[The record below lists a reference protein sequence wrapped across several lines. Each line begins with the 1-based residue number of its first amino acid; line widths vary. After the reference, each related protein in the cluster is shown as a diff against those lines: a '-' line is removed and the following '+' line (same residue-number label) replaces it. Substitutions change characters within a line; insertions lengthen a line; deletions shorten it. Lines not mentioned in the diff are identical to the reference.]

1 MASELS
7 VLMEPTAWSQTLSA
21 SPILDTPI
29 KGLVPAHVR
38 RWKHI
43 TPDIEQPAL
52 DHHFVSIHLGGAK
65 RLHRSGDGHSRSQ
78 DVVSCAY
85 SVIPAGSA
93 FSWTTEGPIDFAHFY
108 FAPST
113 LDHVIAEAFDRDPA
127 RISFG
132 DALGEDDPLTGSIAL
147 ALIDE
152 LSGDDTNRAYLD
164 DLMHLLLCRMLR
176 LHANVHDITDRARH
190 ALAPFRLRRAFEFI
204 EENIAAPIGVAEMA
218 AATGVSPYHFSR
230 AFRQTTGKPPY
241 AYLLDRRVAKAK
253 ALLADSTAPLTII
266 ARQCGFTSLSQFS
279 RMIRR
284 ETGVTPTRY
293 RDQF

>member
-1 MASELS
+1 MASQLPT
-7 VLMEPTAWSQTLSA
+7 LMAPSAWSETLSG
-21 SPILDTPI
+21 SPILDKPI
-29 KGLVPAHVR
+29 AALVPAHLR
-38 RWKHI
+38 RWQGI
-43 TPDIEQPAL
+43 APDIEQAAL

-65 RLHRSGDGHSRSQ
+65 RLHRRGEGHSQSR
-78 DVVSCAY
+78 DVADCAY

-93 FSWTTEGPIDFAHFY
+93 FSWTTEGPVDFAHIY

-113 LDHVIAEAFDRDPA
+113 LDHVIAEAFDRDPS
-127 RISFG
+127 RITFG
-132 DALGEDDPLTGSIAL
+132 DALGEEDLLTGSLAL

-152 LSGDDTNRAYLD
+152 LSGDDANRAYLD

-204 EENIAAPIGVAEMA
+204 EENIAAPIGVTEMA
-218 AATGVSPYHFSR
+218 TASGVSPYHFSR
-230 AFRQTTGKPPY
+230 AFRQTTGRPPY
-241 AYLLDRRVAKAK
+241 AYLLDRRIAKAK
-253 ALLADSTAPLTII
+253 ALLAESDASLTTI

-279 RMIRR
+279 RMLRR
-284 ETGVTPTRY
+284 DTGITPTRF